1 MVQQILI
8 TWNGVQNKMDNR
20 GLYTEKRIN
29 WLVVFTIFATAY
41 AFFRTPFEFYIFY
54 IPILIIFPY
63 FFRHF
68 NLGKGYL
75 WIILSLGIA
84 GIFSVLTGTNTLDN
98 FLKTYIS
105 IFFIY
110 SFYYYAFAFNGFK
123 VEKLF
128 GLYVKFAYVVV
139 WIGVFQFA
147 SALIGF
153 TPGYNFKWFL
163 NKWTLVFSEGLLR
176 VNSIVSEPSQLAFV
190 LAPVLFISIYNL
202 MNNQVFMF
210 SKKKAYLFIIIS
222 LLTFST
228 HAYIIILFSIAF
240 ILLRHI
246 SLPKT
251 IILLVSLFFAFTYIY
266 ANFDLV
272 RKRVDDSLLIVK
284 EYDRIHDRVF
294 LMRLNSSSFALLN
307 NYVVAIE
314 SFKKNPV
321 FGGGL
326 GSHPESFDKY
336 SLTKSVQLPF
346 EDFNKAD
353 ANSLF
358 LRLTSE
364 TGLMGITIFLV
375 LIFKFRFGDSSNMK
389 RWIISHSILVM
400 MIAGFLREGHYFHS
414 GVPFFIFAYIFNY
427 RQGQKEKEKQV
438 QKRKILNTTDKHEV
452 HINYGGSR

>member
-1 MVQQILI
+1 M
-8 TWNGVQNKMDNR
+8 GNR
-20 GLYTEKRIN
+20 GLYIEKRIN

-41 AFFRTPFEFYIFY
+41 VFFRAPFEFYLFY
-54 IPILIIFPY
+54 IPILALVP
-63 FFRHF
+63 FFFKHF
-68 NLGKGYL
+68 SLGKGYL
-75 WIILSLGIA
+75 LVILLLGLA
-84 GIFSVLTGTNTLDN
+84 GTFGVAAGTNTVEN

-128 GLYVKFAYVVV
+128 KLYVQFANAVA
-139 WIGVFQFA
+139 WIGVFQFV
-147 SALIGF
+147 SALVGF
-153 TPGYNFKWFL
+153 TPGYNFNWFL

-202 MNNQVFMF
+202 MNNQAFLF
-210 SKKKAYLFIIIS
+210 SKKKAYLFIIVS

-228 HAYIIILFSIAF
+228 HAYIILLFSVAF

-246 SLPKT
+246 SLSKT

-284 EYDRIHDRVF
+284 EYDKIHDRSF
-294 LMRLNSSSFALLN
+294 LLSLNSSSFTLLN
-307 NYVVAIE
+307 NYVVTIE
-314 SFKKNPV
+314 SFKKNPIV
-321 FGGGL
+321 GGGL
-326 GSHPESFDKY
+326 GSHPISFEKY
-336 SLTKSVQLPF
+336 SLTKSVNLPF
-346 EDFNKAD
+346 QDFNKAD

-358 LRLTSE
+358 LRLISE

-375 LIFKFRFGDSSNMK
+375 LIFKFRFGDSSNLK

-427 RQGQKEKEKQV
+427 QQGQKEKEKQA
-438 QKRKILNTTDKHEV
+438 QIQKILNTTDKHEV
-452 HINYGGSR
+452 YFNYGGSR